1 MTKEEAI
8 EIINNYFF
16 YTVLPRI
23 NRKVVNQRKLEEAIK
38 MAIEA
43 LKQPEQK
50 KGKWK
55 VDWDWGIATC
65 TNCNH
70 DLDAD
75 IGYLLGS
82 EMKYCPLCG
91 AEMEGE

>member
-1 MTKEEAI
+1 MTREEAI
-8 EIINNYFF
+8 KWVKFD
-16 YTVLPRI
+16 
-23 NRKVVNQRKLEEAIK
+23 LESWEHQCLSYHPTKEALK

-50 KGKWK
+50 TGKWK

-70 DLDAD
+70 DYDDAD
-75 IGYLLGS
+75 NGYLLGN
-82 EMKYCPLCG
+82 EMKYCPFCG
-91 AEMEGE
+91 AKMEG